1 MLEHFYLSVLL
12 FSTSIVICGIVF
24 LSNIKLQSKLL
35 IAVLLTLSGI
45 FTYRAFNEIQGF
57 PVVLQKTFDDVLV
70 IGHVIDEENKS
81 IHVWLKSEGDKSP
94 RSYTV
99 PYEEKLAKSLEGMRN
114 KHRGKPYRAK
124 LNATSDPTSPL
135 KQSIKDVEIS
145 ELMVFP
151 PKTDSNR

>member
-24 LSNIKLQSKLL
+24 LSNIRLRSKLL
-35 IAVLLTLSGI
+35 IAVLLTTSGI

-57 PVVLQKTFDDVLV
+57 PIVLQKTFDDVLV
-70 IGHVIDEENKS
+70 IGHMTDEEHKV
-81 IHVWLKSEGDKSP
+81 IHIWLKSEGDKSP

-99 PYEEKLAKSLEGMRN
+99 PYEEKLARALEGMRG
-114 KHRGKPYRAK
+114 KHRGRPFRVK

-135 KQSIKDVEIS
+135 NQSLTDVEIS